1 MVKIEQTFQIRP
13 LVKTEQQPASSQ
25 HSLANSR
32 ASQQPQSAISGSSQA
47 IEQAFVGLA
56 AQPEV
61 DLAKVAQIKLALAN
75 GTLALDDGQL
85 AQAIVDFHK

>member
-1 MVKIEQTFQIRP
+1 MVKIEQTLQIRP
-13 LVKTEQQPASSQ
+13 LAKADQQPAQGSQPALSSP
-25 HSLANSR
+25 LPP
-32 ASQQPQSAISGSSQA
+32 PQSAISGSSQA
-47 IEQAFVGLA
+47 IEQAFIGLA
-56 AQPEV
+56 TQPEV

>member
-1 MVKIEQTFQIRP
+1 MVKIEQTLPIRQ
-13 LVKTEQQPASSQ
+13 LAKAEQQAASS
-25 HSLANSR
+25 HKSVPNSS
-32 ASQQPQSAISGSSQA
+32 ALQPQSAISGSSQA

-56 AQPEV
+56 TQPEV
-61 DLAKVAQIKLALAN
+61 DLAKVAQIKLALAS

>member
-1 MVKIEQTFQIRP
+1 MVKIEQTLQIRP
-13 LVKTEQQPASSQ
+13 LAKPDQQPAPSQ
-25 HSLANSR
+25 HSLANSP
-32 ASQQPQSAISGSSQA
+32 ASQPQPAISGSSLA

-61 DLAKVAQIKLALAN
+61 DLVKVAQIKLALAN
-75 GTLALDDGQL
+75 GTLALEDGQL

>member
-1 MVKIEQTFQIRP
+1 MVKIEQTLQIRP
-13 LVKTEQQPASSQ
+13 LTKTEQQPAPTPKAVAHRPATES
-25 HSLANSR
+25 
-32 ASQQPQSAISGSSQA
+32 QSAISGSSQA

-56 AQPEV
+56 TQPEV

-75 GTLALDDGQL
+75 GSLALDDSQL

>member
-1 MVKIEQTFQIRP
+1 MVKIEQTLQIRP
-13 LVKTEQQPASSQ
+13 LAKTDQQTVPNQQSIARSPAS
-25 HSLANSR
+25 
-32 ASQQPQSAISGSSQA
+32 QPQSAISGSSQA

-75 GTLALDDGQL
+75 GTLVLDDSQL
-85 AQAIVDFHK
+85 AQDIVDFHK